1 MPPRAPTPVRRPRPS
16 PEAARREA
24 VDTLTIAAAVAAYAA
39 GQIGNGLGPEEARRA
54 AVEAAA
60 ELEAVAGTLRRLARL
75 DRLDPAGRRRLVADL
90 AASGMSQRR
99 IAAAVGVS
107 KRTVFDDLR
116 ATPARRGTGRG
127 SRRAARD
134 GP

>member
-1 MPPRAPTPVRRPRPS
+1 MPPRASTPVRRGTLTR
-16 PEAARREA
+16 EAARRQA
-24 VDTLTIAAAVAAYAA
+24 VDTLTIASDLAAYAA
-39 GQIGNGLGPEEARRA
+39 GQIGNGLSPEQARRA
-54 AVEAAA
+54 AIDAAA
-60 ELEAVAGTLRRLARL
+60 ELENLAGTLRRLARL
-75 DRLDPAGRRRLVADL
+75 DRPDPAGRRRLVADL

-116 ATPARRGTGRG
+116 ATPARRGTERG
-127 SRRAARD
+127 SRLAAPD